1 MTSAMTTGPAA
12 RDTENHAPDSRDH
25 DTRDPDTSDP
35 NTSDHDT
42 LPVVPVQDVPALLS
56 ALDLFTRAHMGQ
68 LGSVSGFFHWKDR
81 EQARSFL
88 SAAGAALSGLPHHG
102 SHGIHSPEISDLAR
116 VCWDLLQVIRYEV
129 HHDRPSARYTVL
141 SNPPVRSSTTE
152 LALPRATRL
161 GDGSI
166 RLSLTAGQAESL
178 LQAMRLYDTVLRGNL
193 KALLTP
199 ACRGLVNPGMAEA
212 GFHIRKARAL
222 MDPRPDEEFNALT
235 RCLEMAFRPR
245 PLKPAV
251 FARM

>member
-25 DTRDPDTSDP
+25 DTSDP
-35 NTSDHDT
+35 DT

-88 SAAGAALSGLPHHG
+88 SAAGSALSGLPHHG

-152 LALPRATRL
+152 PALPRATRL

-212 GFHIRKARAL
+212 GFHIRKAREL

-235 RCLEMAFRPR
+235 KCLEMAFRPR